1 VFERNFVLDG
11 SFVLLVAGVLGC
23 KLGFCQVG
31 ELIQA
36 SSPGEVW
43 VSVDGFDLVVVGSK
57 VSKSVAL
64 VGKIPVGFR
73 EFLGPLGPGGL
84 DVFGILWGGQEFG
97 ASVGF
102 LELDE
107 TVSCQQRAGDCQ
119 SNEN

>member
-1 VFERNFVLDG
+1 MSEGNFVFDG

-23 KLGFCQVG
+23 KLSFGQVG

-43 VSVDGFDLVVVGSK
+43 ISVDGFDLVVVGSK

-64 VGKIPVGFR
+64 VGKIPVGFG

-84 DVFGILWGGQEFG
+84 DVFGILWVGQEFG
-97 ASVGF
+97 ASVGL
-102 LELDE
+102 LEIDQ
-107 TVSCQQRAGDCQ
+107 TVSGQQRAGDCQ